1 MLRTTVHQSPAET
14 GGGGRGRALSWPR
27 TAVLLLLLLLPFVV
41 GPPANLALATARA
54 LAGEGQY
61 GRALLAYD
69 GALAAEPRRLAVFL
83 EAGDLAFATGDYP
96 RATTVYTR
104 ACALEPTNA
113 AAWLGL
119 GRTRAATGDLPG
131 AADAF
136 LRAAEAGRDPAL
148 AYAAGDALLARADPG
163 AGAAL
168 RRATALAAE
177 SGGAAVTK
185 AHLRLALLAADARPE
200 EAEEH
205 LARARSVALAEVDA
219 EVGTVEVALAEA
231 KAASGEA
238 HRLAGLGRA
247 ALSIAEP
254 ALAVDLLRRSLALAP
269 DYADANAYLA
279 LALLAG
285 GQPVEAQASAERALV
300 LVPGNQGARYAKAA
314 SLRAQGDARGALA
327 ELKSLGAEAP
337 EETAFQLEMAHAYA
351 DLGDYPTA
359 GDVVARLAE
368 ARSGEVAALLGA
380 AHFHLDRA
388 YQVERAVGLA
398 ERAVV
403 VAPTDPAAWDAFGW
417 ALHLGGREGEAVV
430 ALTRAAAL
438 DPLAPTVRYHL
449 GVVYERQGA
458 LSQARAAYLRALDL
472 APFVPQAP
480 RVRQALAG
488 TYP

>member
-185 AHLRLALLAADARPE
+185 AHLRLALLAADARP
-200 EAEEH
+200 AE
-205 LARARSVALAEVDA
+205 
-219 EVGTVEVALAEA
+219 
-231 KAASGEA
+231 
-238 HRLAGLGRA
+238 
-247 ALSIAEP
+247 
-254 ALAVDLLRRSLALAP
+254 
-269 DYADANAYLA
+269 
-279 LALLAG
+279 
-285 GQPVEAQASAERALV
+285 
-300 LVPGNQGARYAKAA
+300 
-314 SLRAQGDARGALA
+314 
-327 ELKSLGAEAP
+327 
-337 EETAFQLEMAHAYA
+337 
-351 DLGDYPTA
+351 
-359 GDVVARLAE
+359 
-368 ARSGEVAALLGA
+368 
-380 AHFHLDRA
+380 
-388 YQVERAVGLA
+388 
-398 ERAVV
+398 
-403 VAPTDPAAWDAFGW
+403 
-417 ALHLGGREGEAVV
+417 
-430 ALTRAAAL
+430 
-438 DPLAPTVRYHL
+438 
-449 GVVYERQGA
+449 
-458 LSQARAAYLRALDL
+458 
-472 APFVPQAP
+472 
-480 RVRQALAG
+480 
-488 TYP
+488 